1 MVCFTEETIM
11 DNSTNIKDSLYNR
24 VPLQI
29 LSFLSKQREGQ
40 DIYGK
45 KLAEEI
51 KISRGGSSTILR
63 QMEDLGILE
72 SKAIGKTIVYNI
84 EHNSP
89 LVKSFRIFENLL
101 ELNELVEN
109 LKQYCRKII
118 LFGSCSRGEDTH
130 DSDIDLFIVADKE
143 FVDIVR
149 KEIGKF
155 DIEREIKPVIS
166 DALELI
172 QMEKNDKVFLQEV
185 NKGIVLWGGKDE

>member
-1 MVCFTEETIM
+1 MK
-11 DNSTNIKDSLYNR
+11 NSKNIKDSLYNHI
-24 VPLQI
+24 PMQI

-51 KISRGGSSTILR
+51 KISQGSASIILR
-63 QMEDLGILE
+63 QMQDLDILD
-72 SKAIGKTIVYNI
+72 SKTIGKTIVYNTK
-84 EHNSP
+84 HSSQ

-101 ELNELVEN
+101 EMNGLVEK
-109 LKQYCRKII
+109 LKKCCRKII
-118 LFGSCSRGEDTH
+118 LFGSCSRGEDKH
-130 DSDIDLFIVADKE
+130 DSDIDLFIIADKE
-143 FVDIVR
+143 FIDAVR
-149 KEIGKF
+149 KEISEF

-185 NKGIVLWGGKDE
+185 NRGIVLWGGKDE

>member
-1 MVCFTEETIM
+1 M

-84 EHNSP
+84 EHNNP

-143 FVDIVR
+143 IVDIVR

>member
-1 MVCFTEETIM
+1 ME
-11 DNSTNIKDSLYNR
+11 NGTNIKDSLYNR

-29 LSFLSKQREGQ
+29 LSFLSKQRNGQ

-51 KISRGGSSTILR
+51 KISRGGASTILK
-63 QMEDLGILE
+63 QMEGLGILE
-72 SKAIGKTIVYNI
+72 SKVVGKTILYNI

-101 ELNELVEN
+101 ELNELVEE
-109 LKQYCRKII
+109 LKQHCRKII
-118 LFGSCSRGEDTH
+118 LFGSCSRGEDMH

-143 FVDIVR
+143 FADIIR
-149 KEIGKF
+149 KEIGEYN
-155 DIEREIKPVIS
+155 IEREIKPVIF

-172 QMEKNDKVFLQEV
+172 QMEKDDKVFLQEV